1 KSENIFKDQLF
12 AFHYF
17 AQENKLE
24 IKNNL
29 PQITDNVL
37 NKFNKSRLVIKD
49 QWASHPSVEDRIAR
63 LEKTGLISENID
75 NRTAN
80 SLFSN
85 IEKTHL
91 EFTQKLFQK
100 VVYTSEASTLSFED
114 FQEKFNK
121 DMVDN
126 SFPKLY
132 NGYYNN
138 KNPMF
143 FDVETINN
151 STQEIKLENLFS
163 DEMINL
169 VYTTISIQNDLDS
182 IKQIANK
189 TWNIKTFDYD
199 GIKYKR
205 KNSQELIKKLESE
218 LESFNQ
224 QILQNDIR
232 IFQFFSNCESQIK
245 YPSLLAGYYKIFFK
259 YDKIYDRK
267 YDIYIQLLNQLQFIN
282 VVTPYEQITANFKRI
297 ESYEEDLKRN
307 IKEFL
312 DSSDYESEISKEMRE
327 NFEQYLSRYLAYF
340 DENQY
345 NDHNLHILFTA

>member
-1 KSENIFKDQLF
+1 LKIIDGIKWILQQMYTIVNRSYMALSREMEFHADEIAANITGYDPLKSSLLRMSLAEYSYNSVLSFYDGQIINNKKSENIFKDQLF

-143 FDVETINN
+143 
-151 STQEIKLENLFS
+151 
-163 DEMINL
+163 
-169 VYTTISIQNDLDS
+169 
-182 IKQIANK
+182 
-189 TWNIKTFDYD
+189 
-199 GIKYKR
+199 
-205 KNSQELIKKLESE
+205 
-218 LESFNQ
+218 
-224 QILQNDIR
+224 
-232 IFQFFSNCESQIK
+232 
-245 YPSLLAGYYKIFFK
+245 
-259 YDKIYDRK
+259 
-267 YDIYIQLLNQLQFIN
+267 
-282 VVTPYEQITANFKRI
+282 
-297 ESYEEDLKRN
+297 
-307 IKEFL
+307 
-312 DSSDYESEISKEMRE
+312 
-327 NFEQYLSRYLAYF
+327 
-340 DENQY
+340 
-345 NDHNLHILFTA
+345 